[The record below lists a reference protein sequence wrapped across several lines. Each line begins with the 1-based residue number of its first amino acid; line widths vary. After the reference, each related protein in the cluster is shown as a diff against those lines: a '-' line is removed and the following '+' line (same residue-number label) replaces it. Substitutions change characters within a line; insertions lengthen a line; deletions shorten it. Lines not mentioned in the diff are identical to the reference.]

1 MRRPSLLPP
10 GLILTMT
17 VLVAQTVAPPSVTG
31 QVRDLLGS
39 PMSGARIVVT
49 NDRTGK
55 TAEAITG
62 HGGTF
67 SISPIDPGIHTVT
80 VSYDGFETLVQR
92 DVCVT
97 VSAPT
102 DLRYAIGPLRSR
114 AGTQEQPA
122 VVASASP
129 PPAMASEDVSAAIRF
144 GMESPSFDEHVLRES
159 GFLLGEAFASV
170 MTPFWRIGRAARV
183 AAGAAKPFAATE
195 LPPYVLEALVW
206 IVVREHV
213 AHPNDGES
221 GNPGRP
227 LDVSRIYIRERQ
239 ASAPVVPI
247 TPVWT
252 KLLTECHRDELQSI
266 LGLRLN
272 KARLIAAFPRT
283 ALTAGREIVVGYG
296 SIRRNGGVSP
306 SIERRSRIT
315 DDQLRRWR

>member
-144 GMESPSFDEHVLRES
+144 GMESASFDEHVLRES

-195 LPPYVLEALVW
+195 LPPYVLETLVW

-227 LDVSRIYIRERQ
+227 LDVSRIYIRERP

-252 KLLTECHRDELQSI
+252 KTLDRMPSRRAAEHPRPAVEQGPTDRCLSADRAD
-266 LGLRLN
+266 
-272 KARLIAAFPRT
+272 ARQGDR
-283 ALTAGREIVVGYG
+283 RRVW